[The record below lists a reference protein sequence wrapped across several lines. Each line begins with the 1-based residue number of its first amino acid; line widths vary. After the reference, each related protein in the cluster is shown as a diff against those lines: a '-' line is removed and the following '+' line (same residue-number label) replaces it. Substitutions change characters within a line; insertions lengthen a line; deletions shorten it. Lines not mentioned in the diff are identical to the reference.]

1 MLFFTIVP
9 CNSAVRLV
17 VTLVHIFCWQKSTS
31 CPVFKRFLSF
41 KKKHRGREVTV
52 IDCMSPPVPWPADDA
67 SGRWQPASWWVGQTH
82 DGLL

>member
-1 MLFFTIVP
+1 
-9 CNSAVRLV
+9 
-17 VTLVHIFCWQKSTS
+17 VHIFCWQKSTS